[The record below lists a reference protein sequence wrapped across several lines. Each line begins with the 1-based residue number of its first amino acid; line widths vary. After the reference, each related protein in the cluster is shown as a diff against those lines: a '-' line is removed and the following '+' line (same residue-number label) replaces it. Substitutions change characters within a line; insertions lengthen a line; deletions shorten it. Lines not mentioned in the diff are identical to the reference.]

1 MATIYNTSIVT
12 DGLVLYVD
20 AANPRSWTGSGS
32 TWFDLSPSG
41 NNMTLVGSPTKGSN
55 NGGVVQFGISQYA
68 FNAINL
74 TSSPHTI
81 MGSARYSGASNRGRI
96 ISSYAANWLL
106 GHWSGTTRNYYAQDW
121 VSTVGAGADGTN
133 WLIHAGTGHTT
144 TDIWTSYVNGTQ
156 TFSNTSGVGGPNGLQ
171 LNGYNG
177 AGANERS
184 DSEVGFLMAYNRVLT
199 TVEIQQ
205 NYNAM
210 RARYSL

>member
-55 NGGVVQFGISQYA
+55 NGGVVQFSAVQYA
-68 FNAINL
+68 YNAINL
-74 TSSPHTI
+74 TTLPHTI
-81 MGSARYSGASNRGRI
+81 MGSARYSASTNSRI
-96 ISSYAANWLL
+96 ISAYANNWLL
-106 GHWSGTTRNYYAQDW
+106 GHWSSTTQNYYAEGW
-121 VSTVGAGADGTN
+121 VSTVRASPTDTN
-133 WLIHAGTGHTT
+133 WRIHAGTGHAT

-156 TFSNTSGVGGPNGLQ
+156 TFSGSGGSAGPNGLQ
-171 LNGYNG
+171 LNGYN
-177 AGANERS
+177 AFTSLSEVS
-184 DSEVGFLMAYNRVLT
+184 VSEVGFLMAYNRVLT
-199 TVEIQQ
+199 AAEIQQ

-210 RARYSL
+210 RSRYSV